1 MAASDSDG
9 LERSFVAS
17 VLSTAPDQHTP
28 YQRNAGNIRLRRKR
42 PIATPILAGQLP
54 TPANAAVDHPIVSAT
69 PRFAPHR
76 WRKARTAFGV
86 ERQRPSW
93 GGLRQQHQ
101 LNRIAATAR
110 ALHTDAPRLAIVFG
124 QHQVAPGQFCG
135 QNVRTGPQQ
144 STPRTQAL
152 PGVTPPS
159 AEPSNHGF
167 VARSANAGR
176 PSSGS
181 RAPRPRSGFGAL
193 SKLSSAKKSSSQPAR
208 LKRVRA

>member
-1 MAASDSDG
+1 MLGMSA
-9 LERSFVAS
+9 
-17 VLSTAPDQHTP
+17 H
-28 YQRNAGNIRLRRKR
+28 AGNRL
-42 PIATPILAGQLP
+42 IATLIVAGQLP

-110 ALHTDAPRLAIVFG
+110 ALHADAPRLAIVFG

-135 QNVRTGPQQ
+135 QNVGTGPQQ

-159 AEPSNHGF
+159 AEPSTHGF
-167 VARSANAGR
+167 VARAANAGR